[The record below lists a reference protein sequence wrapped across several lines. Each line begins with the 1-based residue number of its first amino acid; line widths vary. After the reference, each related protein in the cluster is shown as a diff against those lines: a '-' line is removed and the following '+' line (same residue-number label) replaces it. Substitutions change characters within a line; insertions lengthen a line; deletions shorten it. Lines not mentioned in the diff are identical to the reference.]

1 MQDGEYQSMY
11 QSMIDKRNAY
21 ALEQM
26 RKNDERKNEIVKE
39 IVPQVD
45 AILKHAGKQA
55 NIWRKP
61 MQIDL
66 SLDQPYKDEFDKLM
80 LKLLGDYP
88 DQAREI
94 LDRLIE
100 RAVLSLPYIENTS
113 EYPFHLWVKITEK
126 SPKMARIQKDIQALN
141 SNLKIKCHY
150 DDSDYLDITNPQYDD
165 YRMRI
170 YIYDDLEIQIGNFDD
185 DCDEDDEP
193 TTIYSAQD
201 AKAVKY
207 FADLAHLIMQKEGR

>member
-1 MQDGEYQSMY
+1 MQNGEY
-11 QSMIDKRNAY
+11 QSMIDKRDAY

-45 AILKHAGKQA
+45 ALLKSAGKKV
-55 NIWRKP
+55 NTCRKP

-66 SLDQPYKDEFDKLM
+66 SLDQPYKDKFNKLM

-88 DQAREI
+88 EQAREI

-100 RAVLSLPYIENTS
+100 RAVLSLPYIKNTS

-126 SPKMARIQKDIQALN
+126 SPKMTRIQKDIQALN
-141 SNLKIKCHY
+141 SSLKIECHY

-185 DCDEDDEP
+185 GCDEDNEP
-193 TTIYSAQD
+193 TIVYSAQD
-201 AKAVKY
+201 AEAVKY
-207 FADLAHLIMQKEGR
+207 FADLARLIMQKEGN

>member
-1 MQDGEYQSMY
+1 MQDSEYQSMY
-11 QSMIDKRNAY
+11 QSMIDKRDAY

-45 AILKHAGKQA
+45 ALLKSAGKQV
-55 NIWRKP
+55 NILRKP

-94 LDRLIE
+94 LDQLIE
-100 RAVLSLPYIENTS
+100 RAVLSLPYIKNTS

-126 SPKMARIQKDIQALN
+126 SPKMTRIQKDIQALDPT
-141 SNLKIKCHY
+141 LKIECHY
-150 DDSDYLDITNPQYDD
+150 DDSDYLDITRPQYDD

-170 YIYDDLEIQIGNFDD
+170 YIYDDLEILIGSFDD
-185 DCDEDDEP
+185 DCDEEDEP
-193 TTIYSAQD
+193 TTIYSTQD
-201 AKAVKY
+201 AEAIKY
-207 FADLAHLIMQKEGR
+207 FADLAQQIMQKEGH

>member
-1 MQDGEYQSMY
+1 MQDDEY
-11 QSMIDKRNAY
+11 QSMIDKRDAY

-45 AILKHAGKQA
+45 ALLKSAGKKV
-55 NIWRKP
+55 NTWRKP

-66 SLDQPYKDEFDKLM
+66 NLDQPYKDNFDKLM

-88 DQAREI
+88 DQAREV
-94 LDRLIE
+94 LNQLIE

-113 EYPFHLWVKITEK
+113 EYPFRLWVKITEK
-126 SPKMARIQKDIQALN
+126 SPKMIRIQKDIQALN
-141 SNLKIKCHY
+141 SNLKIKCDY
-150 DDSDYLDITNPQYDD
+150 DDSDYLDVSNPKYSD

-185 DCDEDDEP
+185 NCDEDDEP
-193 TTIYSAQD
+193 TIIYSAQD
-201 AKAVKY
+201 AEAVKY
-207 FADLAHLIMQKEGR
+207 FADLARLIMQKEGR

>member
-1 MQDGEYQSMY
+1 MQNGEY
-11 QSMIDKRNAY
+11 QSMIDKRDAY

-45 AILKHAGKQA
+45 AILKHAGKKV

-66 SLDQPYKDEFDKLM
+66 SIDQPYKDEFDKLM

-113 EYPFHLWVKITEK
+113 EYPFRLWVKITEK
-126 SPKMARIQKDIQALN
+126 SPKMTRIQKDIQALN

-150 DDSDYLDITNPQYDD
+150 DDSDYLDITNPQYDN

-185 DCDEDDEP
+185 DCYEDGEP
-193 TTIYSAQD
+193 TIIYSAQD
-201 AKAVKY
+201 AEAVKY
-207 FADLAHLIMQKEGR
+207 FADLARLIIQKEGR

>member
-1 MQDGEYQSMY
+1 MQDSEYQSMY
-11 QSMIDKRNAY
+11 QSMLDKRDAY

-26 RKNDERKNEIVKE
+26 RKNDERKNEIIKD

-45 AILKHAGKQA
+45 ALLKSAGKQV
-55 NIWRKP
+55 NILRKP

-80 LKLLGDYP
+80 LKLMGDYP

-94 LDRLIE
+94 LDQLIE
-100 RAVLSLPYIENTS
+100 RAVLSLPYIKNTS

-126 SPKMARIQKDIQALN
+126 SPKMTRIQKDIQALN
-141 SNLKIKCHY
+141 SDLKIECHY
-150 DDSDYLDITNPQYDD
+150 DDNDYLDITNPQYDD

-170 YIYDDLEIQIGNFDD
+170 YIYDDLEILIGSFDD
-185 DCDEDDEP
+185 DCDKEDEP

-201 AKAVKY
+201 AEAVKY
-207 FADLAHLIMQKEGR
+207 FADLAQQIMQKEGH

>member
-1 MQDGEYQSMY
+1 MQDGEYQSM
-11 QSMIDKRNAY
+11 IDKRDAY
-21 ALEQM
+21 ALERM
-26 RKNDERKNEIVKE
+26 RKNDERRNEIVKE

-45 AILKHAGKQA
+45 AILKRAGKKV
-55 NIWRKP
+55 NTWRKP

-66 SLDQPYKDEFDKLM
+66 NLDQPYKDNFDKLM

-88 DQAREI
+88 DQAREV
-94 LDRLIE
+94 LNQLIE

-113 EYPFHLWVKITEK
+113 EYPFRLWVKITEK
-126 SPKMARIQKDIQALN
+126 SPKMTRIQKDIQALN
-141 SNLKIKCHY
+141 SNLKIRCHY
-150 DDSDYLDITNPQYDD
+150 DDRNYLDVSNPKYSD

-185 DCDEDDEP
+185 DCDEP
-193 TTIYSAQD
+193 TIVYSAQD

-207 FADLAHLIMQKEGR
+207 FADLARLIMQKEEC

>member
-1 MQDGEYQSMY
+1 MQDGEYQSM
-11 QSMIDKRNAY
+11 IDKRDAY

-26 RKNDERKNEIVKE
+26 RKNDERRNEIVKE

-45 AILKHAGKQA
+45 TLLKSASKQVNIL
-55 NIWRKP
+55 RKP

-66 SLDQPYKDEFDKLM
+66 SLDQPYKGEFNKLM

-88 DQAREI
+88 EQAREI

-113 EYPFHLWVKITEK
+113 EYPFRLWVKITEK
-126 SPKMARIQKDIQALN
+126 SPKMTRIQKDIQALN
-141 SNLKIKCHY
+141 SDLKIECHY
-150 DDSDYLDITNPQYDD
+150 DDSDYLDITNPQYDN
-165 YRMRI
+165 YLMRI

-185 DCDEDDEP
+185 DCDEDNESA
-193 TTIYSAQD
+193 IVYSAQD
-201 AKAVKY
+201 AEAVKY
-207 FADLAHLIMQKEGR
+207 FADLARLIIQKEGC

>member
-1 MQDGEYQSMY
+1 MQDNEYQSMY
-11 QSMIDKRNAY
+11 QSMIDKRDAY

-26 RKNDERKNEIVKE
+26 RKNDERRNEIVKE

-45 AILKHAGKQA
+45 AILKRAGEKV
-55 NIWRKP
+55 NTWRKP

-66 SLDQPYKDEFDKLM
+66 SVDQPYKDEFDKLM
-80 LKLLGDYP
+80 LKLMGDYP

-94 LDRLIE
+94 LDQLIE

-126 SPKMARIQKDIQALN
+126 SPKMTRIQKDIQALN
-141 SNLKIKCHY
+141 SNLKIECHY
-150 DDSDYLDITNPQYDD
+150 DDRDYLDIINPQYDD

-170 YIYDDLEIQIGNFDD
+170 YIYDDLEILIGSFD

-201 AKAVKY
+201 AEAVKY
-207 FADLAHLIMQKEGR
+207 FADLARLIMQKEER

>member
-1 MQDGEYQSMY
+1 MQDSEYQSMY
-11 QSMIDKRNAY
+11 QSMLDKRDAY

-45 AILKHAGKQA
+45 ALLKSAGKQV
-55 NIWRKP
+55 NILRKP

-94 LDRLIE
+94 LDQLIE
-100 RAVLSLPYIENTS
+100 RAVLSLPYIKNTS

-126 SPKMARIQKDIQALN
+126 SPKMTRIQKDIQALDPT
-141 SNLKIKCHY
+141 LKIECHY
-150 DDSDYLDITNPQYDD
+150 DDNDYLDITNPQYDD

-170 YIYDDLEIQIGNFDD
+170 YIYDDLEILIGSFDD
-185 DCDEDDEP
+185 DCDEEDEP

-201 AKAVKY
+201 AEAIKY
-207 FADLAHLIMQKEGR
+207 FAALAQQIMQKEGH

>member
-1 MQDGEYQSMY
+1 MQNGEY

-45 AILKHAGKQA
+45 AILKHAGKKV

-88 DQAREI
+88 EQAREI

-126 SPKMARIQKDIQALN
+126 SPKMTRIQKDIQALN
-141 SNLKIKCHY
+141 SNLKIECHY
-150 DDSDYLDITNPQYDD
+150 DDSDYLDITSPQYDD
-165 YRMRI
+165 YRMRV

-193 TTIYSAQD
+193 TIIYSAQD
-201 AKAVKY
+201 AEAVKY
-207 FADLAHLIMQKEGR
+207 FADLARLIIQKEGK

>member
-1 MQDGEYQSMY
+1 MQDGEYQSM
-11 QSMIDKRNAY
+11 IDKRDAY

-26 RKNDERKNEIVKE
+26 CKNDERKNEIVKE
-39 IVPQVD
+39 IVPQVG
-45 AILKHAGKQA
+45 ALLKSAGKQV
-55 NIWRKP
+55 NILRKP

-66 SLDQPYKDEFDKLM
+66 SLDQPYEDEFDKLM

-88 DQAREI
+88 DQAREV
-94 LDRLIE
+94 LNQLIE

-113 EYPFHLWVKITEK
+113 EYPFRLWVKITEK
-126 SPKMARIQKDIQALN
+126 SPKMIRIQKDIQALN

-150 DDSDYLDITNPQYDD
+150 DDSDYLDISSPKYSD

-185 DCDEDDEP
+185 EDDEP
-193 TTIYSAQD
+193 TIIYSAQD
-201 AKAVKY
+201 AEAVKY
-207 FADLAHLIMQKEGR
+207 FADLARLIMQKEGR

>member
-1 MQDGEYQSMY
+1 MQNGEY

-45 AILKHAGKQA
+45 ALLKSAGKKA

-61 MQIDL
+61 VQIDL

-94 LDRLIE
+94 LDLLIE
-100 RAVLSLPYIENTS
+100 RTVLSLPYIENTS
-113 EYPFHLWVKITEK
+113 EYPFRLWVKITEK

-141 SNLKIKCHY
+141 PDLKIKCHY

-193 TTIYSAQD
+193 TIIYSAQD
-201 AKAVKY
+201 AEAVKY
-207 FADLAHLIMQKEGR
+207 FADLARLIMQKEGR